1 MLSEKLIHDSFLM
14 KETEMMNEYDILNFQ
29 NNLQFYKEG
38 TEEMIASVLNT
49 RGDMYCEMIDQTM
62 EHLRESTTDIKELV
76 NFFEGVYNSP
86 TLDEIPITTK
96 VYNLSAI
103 EKIRPQYL
111 EQITNDIGLNIDK
124 YLAGKISKHEI
135 ENTYLSDNY
144 LINCKKNIV
153 RTSIPYNLN
162 AKELAKY
169 DVGTICE
176 INREFIS
183 TTVLPFLR
191 NVPQYMKE
199 LENTSIN
206 VLASIRQSFDNTR
219 VYITVIDK
227 MLNDGK
233 INIDDYRFLNKYLY
247 KSIRLF
253 MQVASYLSFI
263 MIKKITIVSGSI
275 NRYKELHVKILNYFP
290 EGDNLLHESVIDG
303 TFDDFDMGA
312 LVHDILQDNNSLF
325 RSVLRNIVN
334 RERADIAFSMG
345 PKANDDDHSMIDVT
359 IGDYDYSIAPY
370 HNALNI
376 FKVIETGFNII
387 ESNLK
392 DPYVAFVDIL
402 EKSGFNVD
410 ISERFSS
417 IINQISDTS
426 QYDSMIANN
435 KDNSLRKQIYF
446 MMLHELSDAETHMDE
461 IVDQI
466 RKTYTVYE
474 SLENK
479 VNNGDTLEIKNE
491 MNIDELKVFLRTF
504 DADYRQLILTVMREF
519 IARIRSLDHSI
530 KEIDDDVFA
539 NIDVDPALSLEEA
552 EFDFYDFVTES
563 MMEINDAINELIF
576 TESLKEYNSVRT
588 FYETGVRVV
597 YEADEVQTG
606 EKKTAGS
613 AIKNI
618 IESIKT
624 FFTKSKEMLQNIVTK
639 QSGNVEWLQKNRDA
653 LINRNFSGVTV
664 NVVPYEK
671 YVTTDEINQN
681 IDTLVNNIN
690 ALNKDN
696 IKKYNSI
703 KSLNGYLFGFMS
715 NGMGLT
721 EDISEVTNRY
731 YKVKQAKL
739 EVMPYKGGQ
748 AKALMPIMVDY
759 CIEYYTS
766 FNKDLNTRLDNLNK
780 AMEAKLNALE
790 QVMTESVMYEADGQ
804 QVQQQAQT
812 VTSTTTTQP
821 KANTKPTVNVDK
833 QTQVRDG
840 NGKKVQTNSSLD
852 IVKWMSRSVQQYS
865 AGVLN
870 CTRDRNYEYLKII
883 KALTPA
889 NVKKADNAAET
900 SSQTTTDN
908 TQQTQQ

>member
-1 MLSEKLIHDSFLM
+1 MLPEKIIHDSFLM

-38 TEEMIASVLNT
+38 TEEMIAAVLNC
-49 RGDMYCEMIDQTM
+49 RGSMYNEMIDQTM
-62 EHLRESTTDIKELV
+62 EHLRESTTDIKELI
-76 NFFEGVYNSP
+76 NFFEGVYSSP
-86 TLDEIPITTK
+86 TLDEIPITSK

-111 EQITNDIGLNIDK
+111 EQIINEIGLNIDK
-124 YLAGKISKHEI
+124 YLAGKISKRDI
-135 ENTYLSDNY
+135 ESTYLSDAY
-144 LINCKKNIV
+144 LINCKKNMV
-153 RTSIPYNLN
+153 RTTIPYNLN

-199 LENTSIN
+199 LEVTTANVTS
-206 VLASIRQSFDNTR
+206 VIRQSFEDSK
-219 VYITVIDK
+219 VYIDVIDK
-227 MLNDGK
+227 MMNDGK
-233 INIDDYRFLNKYLY
+233 ISLDDYRFLNKYLY
-247 KSIRLF
+247 KSLRTF

-263 MIKKITIVSGSI
+263 MIKKITIVSASI
-275 NRYKELHVKILNYFP
+275 NRYKELQVKILNYFP
-290 EGDNLLHESVIDG
+290 EGDNLLHESAIDG
-303 TFDDFDMGA
+303 TFDDLDMGA
-312 LVHDILQDNNSLF
+312 LVHDILQNNNSLF

-334 RERADIAFSMG
+334 RERGDLAFCTG
-345 PKANDDDHSMIDVT
+345 PNVNDDHHSMID
-359 IGDYDYSIAPY
+359 ISIDEYEYPIVPY

-376 FKVIETGFNII
+376 FKIIETGFNTI
-387 ESNLK
+387 EANLK
-392 DPYVAFVDIL
+392 DPHIPFDDIL
-402 EKSGFNVD
+402 NKSGFNVY

-426 QYDSMIANN
+426 QYDSMIA
-435 KDNSLRKQIYF
+435 KVTDTGTRKQIYF
-446 MMLHELSDAETHMDE
+446 MMLHELLDAESHMDE

-474 SLENK
+474 ALENK
-479 VNNGDTLEIKNE
+479 VNNGDTLEIANE
-491 MNIDELKVFLRTF
+491 VNIEELTVFLRTF
-504 DADYRQLILTVMREF
+504 DADFRQLILTVMREF
-519 IARIRSLDHSI
+519 IARIRSIDHSI
-530 KEIDDDVFA
+530 KEIDDSIFINSDITPGL
-539 NIDVDPALSLEEA
+539 NLEEA

-563 MMEINDAINELIF
+563 VMKIDEIIIESVFNEY
-576 TESLKEYNSVRT
+576 LKEYNSVRT
-588 FYETGVRVV
+588 FYETGVHVV
-597 YEADEVQTG
+597 YEADENS
-606 EKKTAGS
+606 EKKTAKD

-618 IESIKT
+618 VTTIKN

-639 QSGNVEWLQKNRDA
+639 QAGNVDWLKSNRDA
-653 LINRNFSGVTV
+653 LINRSFNGVTI

-671 YVTTDEINQN
+671 YVTTNEINQD

-690 ALNKDN
+690 KLTKEN
-696 IKKYNSI
+696 IKKYNSL

-721 EDISEVTNRY
+721 ENISDVTNRY
-731 YKVKQAKL
+731 YKVKQAKF

-759 CIEYYTS
+759 CIEYYTT
-766 FNKDLNTRLDNLNK
+766 FNKDLNAKLDSLNS
-780 AMEAKLNALE
+780 AMESKLNSFE
-790 QVMTESVMYEADGQ
+790 QIMESVLYEADEPQ
-804 QVQQQAQT
+804 N
-812 VTSTTTTQP
+812 TTQNVT
-821 KANTKPTVNVDK
+821 ANTTPQNKTNVKPSVNVDK
-833 QTQVRDG
+833 QTQVRDI
-840 NGKKVQTNSSLD
+840 NSKKTQTDNSLD
-852 IVKWMSRSVQQYS
+852 IVKWLSRSVQQYS

-889 NVKKADNAAET
+889 TVKKADKEASNQE
-900 SSQTTTDN
+900 QTTDN
-908 TQQTQQ
+908 TQQNSQQ

>member
-303 TFDDFDMGA
+303 TFDDFDIGA

-334 RERADIAFSMG
+334 RERADIAFSIG
-345 PKANDDDHSMIDVT
+345 PNANDNDHSMID
-359 IGDYDYSIAPY
+359 ISIDNYDYPIAPY

-376 FKVIETGFNII
+376 FKVIEAGFNTI

-392 DPYVAFVDIL
+392 DPYIPFVDIL

-435 KDNSLRKQIYF
+435 NDVNIRKQIYF
-446 MMLHELSDAETHMDE
+446 MMLHELSDAESHMDA

-466 RKTYTVYE
+466 REAYTAYE

-479 VNNGDTLEIKNE
+479 VNNGDTLEIRNE
-491 MNIDELKVFLRTF
+491 MNIDELKVFLKTF

-539 NIDVDPALSLEEA
+539 NIDVDPVLSLEEA

-588 FYETGVRVV
+588 FYETGVRVI

-639 QSGNVEWLQKNRDA
+639 QSGNVERLQKNRDA

-766 FNKDLNTRLDNLNK
+766 FNKDLNTKLDNLNK
-780 AMEAKLNALE
+780 AMEDKLNALD
-790 QVMTESVMYEADGQ
+790 QVMTESVMYEAD
-804 QVQQQAQT
+804 VQQAQT

-821 KANTKPTVNVDK
+821 KVNTKPTVNVDK

-852 IVKWMSRSVQQYS
+852 IVKWLSRSVQQYS

-883 KALTPA
+883 EVLTPA